1 MPPMRVALW
10 LATVVVLGLS
20 SASCGP
26 TVDLTMALEVQD
38 VSTGWLDTGVVNGQ
52 NKLVPSITFKLKN
65 MSDQPLPVLQMNVLF
80 RRDNEDAEWGS
91 GFVTVSGSE
100 GLAPGATSPSLTVN
114 SQLGYTSSDP
124 RQQMLSNSQFVDA
137 RVRLFGKYASTQ
149 WVKVG
154 EYPVTRRLIVQ

>member
-1 MPPMRVALW
+1 MPWMRVALW
-10 LATVVVLGLS
+10 LATMIVLGIS

-26 TVDLTMALEVQD
+26 TIDLAMALQVQD
-38 VSTGWLDTGVVNGQ
+38 VSTGWLDAGLVNGQ

-65 MSDQPLPVLQMNVLF
+65 NSDQPLPVLQINVLF
-80 RRDNEDAEWGS
+80 RRANENTEWGS

-100 GLAPGATSPSLTVN
+100 GLAPGATSKPLTVN
-114 SQLGYTSSDP
+114 SQLGYTGRDP

-137 RVRLFGKYASTQ
+137 RVQLFGKYASTQ

-154 EYPVTRRLIVQ
+154 EYPVTRHLIVQ

>member
-1 MPPMRVALW
+1 MRMALW
-10 LATVVVLGLS
+10 LAMIVVLGVS

-26 TVDLTMALEVQD
+26 TVDLAMALQVQD
-38 VSTGWLDTGVVNGQ
+38 VSTGWLDTGLVNGQ

-65 MSDQPLPVLQMNVLF
+65 MSDQSLPVLQMNVLF
-80 RRDNEDAEWGS
+80 RRANEDAEWGS

-100 GLAPGATSPSLTVN
+100 GLAPGATSKSLTVN
-114 SQLGYTSSDP
+114 SQLGYTGSDP